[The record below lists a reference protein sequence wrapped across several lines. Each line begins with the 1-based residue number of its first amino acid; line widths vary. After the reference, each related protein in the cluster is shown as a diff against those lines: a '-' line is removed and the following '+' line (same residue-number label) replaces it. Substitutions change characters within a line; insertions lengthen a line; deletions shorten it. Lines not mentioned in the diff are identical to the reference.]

1 MSEPVT
7 GLTCPRCGGIVPIP
21 EGQVIVACP
30 YCEQRSVVSAQ
41 RPPVVTPPPEAQLPK
56 PAPVQFD
63 KDNPPTP
70 EQLAEFARS
79 SNPLQMAV
87 SAFAEQAKARSN
99 TNSIID
105 LALTPAESTGVRRYQ
120 VQTKV
125 DRDAAIAVFQKFV
138 SGKVQVARDCAHTAQ
153 VSEVFLIHLP
163 FWTVWGRGLAYA
175 FGQQQVG
182 SGDNKR
188 YEPREKRAARELTW
202 NGPACEVGEFGVRQV
217 KLDGR
222 TLQPFNA
229 EELHRSGMVFEP
241 VGSPQAAL
249 VSAENDFR
257 ETLKNDTNMSRVEQ
271 LFVRL
276 ARPRLGLVYYPL
288 WVVRYLYRGRSF
300 QVVVDAYD
308 GEVLFGKAPGSVGYR
323 AAVLVGGMAAGA
335 LIGLDGPVFL
345 LSSINSNS
353 DSSDGVLVGALFLFI
368 LGMAILWRAYQ
379 IFRKGEQYEYHR
391 YGKAGKGKN
400 EGLLNLPANLPGM
413 NSEMIK
419 DISGIINT
427 MEKGR

>member
-41 RPPVVTPPPEAQLPK
+41 RPPAPPPQPEAQLPK
-56 PAPVQFD
+56 PAPIQLD
-63 KDNPPTP
+63 KNNPPSP
-70 EQLAEFARS
+70 E
-79 SNPLQMAV
+79 QMAV
-87 SAFAEQAKARSN
+87 FTRSANPLEMAISELVGQSQASSN

-120 VQTKV
+120 VQMNI

-138 SGKVQVARDCAHTAQ
+138 SGKVQVARDCGRTAQ
-153 VSEVFLIHLP
+153 VSEVFLVHLP

-188 YEPREKRAARELTW
+188 YEPREKRTARELTW

-222 TLQPFNA
+222 VLQPFNA
-229 EELHRSGMVFEP
+229 DELHRSGMVFEP
-241 VGSPQAAL
+241 VGSPQVAL
-249 VSAENDFR
+249 ESAENDFR

-288 WVVRYLYRGRSF
+288 WVVRYRYRGRAF
-300 QVVVDAYD
+300 QVVVDAYA
-308 GEVLFGKAPGSVGYR
+308 GEVLFGKAPGSVAYR
-323 AAVLVGGMAAGA
+323 AAVLVGGMALGSL
-335 LIGLDGPVFL
+335 LIVDGPAL
-345 LSSINSNS
+345 LVQMS
-353 DSSDGVLVGALFLFI
+353 DSSDKGDG
-368 LGMAILWRAYQ
+368 ILWGILFMLMLGAGMLWRSYS

-391 YGKAGKGKN
+391 YGKAAKGKN
-400 EGLLNLPANLPGM
+400 SGLLNFNGA
-413 NSEMIK
+413 SEDMIK
-419 DISGIINT
+419 EISGIIS
-427 MEKGR
+427 MAEKNR